1 MNFVTQILRK
11 ETIMAYREPSHPP
24 HRENPG
30 NTSRS
35 TANHRTSHTR
45 QRNLHNPTHSN
56 TSLHR
61 ITTIENE
68 ELSSEELRRLR
79 RAEIIRKRQQE
90 KWRQE
95 RRRRMI
101 QEHKIQ
107 LLTGAVLLIVLTIFA
122 SVLMSGTFS
131 PLKSSRKQKDKTTQS
146 VKAGLYEDKNG
157 TKYQESDGSF
167 CKNDWREVDG
177 AKYYFDKN
185 GYMTTGWLELDGKEY
200 FFDENGKYDSTKHRP
215 MVALTF
221 DDGPGRFTDKLL
233 DCLEENNA
241 KATFFML
248 GENVERF
255 PDVVKRMHDSG
266 MELGNHSYD
275 HTILTSTTKDGV
287 LQQMKKT
294 NDAIE
299 DACGVPADVMRPPG
313 GSYNESVA
321 NLVGLPI
328 ITWSIDTRDWATR
341 NADNT
346 YKVIMNDVEDGSIVL
361 MHDIHES
368 SIEASLR
375 LIPDLIEKG
384 FRLVTI
390 RQMAEQKG
398 ITLENGVDYNFFG
411 ERNQSTE

>member
-1 MNFVTQILRK
+1 
-11 ETIMAYREPSHPP
+11 MAYREPSHSHPP
-24 HRENPG
+24 HK
-30 NTSRS
+30 
-35 TANHRTSHTR
+35 AA
-45 QRNLHNPTHSN
+45 QKNLHNRNHTHSHASN
-56 TSLHR
+56 ASSHTP
-61 ITTIENE
+61 TTDEAENLSPE
-68 ELSSEELRRLR
+68 ELQHRR

-90 KWRQE
+90 KWQQE
-95 RRRRMI
+95 RRRRLI
-101 QEHKIQ
+101 REHKIQ
-107 LLTGAVLLIVLTIFA
+107 LLAGSVLLIFVIIFTFVLIPGIF
-122 SVLMSGTFS
+122 SSS
-131 PLKSSRKQKDKTTQS
+131 KSSKKQKEEATQTA
-146 VKAGLYEDKNG
+146 KAGLYEDKNG
-157 TKYQESDGSF
+157 TRYQESDGRF
-167 CKNDWREVDG
+167 CKSDWKEIDG
-177 AKYYFDKN
+177 AKYYFGKD

-221 DDGPGRFTDKLL
+221 DDGPGKFTDKLL

-275 HTILTSTTKDGV
+275 HTTLTTLSESDILKQIT
-287 LQQMKKT
+287 KT
-294 NDAIE
+294 NNAID

-313 GSYNESVA
+313 GSYNTTVSSLAEM
-321 NLVGLPI
+321 PI
-328 ITWSIDTRDWATR
+328 ITWSIDTRDWANR

-346 YKVIMNDVEDGSIVL
+346 YKVIMDDVEDGSIVL

-375 LIPDLIEKG
+375 LIPDLVEKG

-398 ITLENGVDYNFFG
+398 IDLKDGDAYSFFG
-411 ERNQSTE
+411 NMNTNETDK

>member
-1 MNFVTQILRK
+1 
-11 ETIMAYREPSHPP
+11 MAYREPSHPP

-61 ITTIENE
+61 ITAIENE

-107 LLTGAVLLIVLTIFA
+107 LLAGAVLLIVLTIFA

-146 VKAGLYEDKNG
+146 VKAGLYEDKKG

>member
-1 MNFVTQILRK
+1 
-11 ETIMAYREPSHPP
+11 MAYREPSHSHPP
-24 HRENPG
+24 HK
-30 NTSRS
+30 
-35 TANHRTSHTR
+35 AN
-45 QRNLHNPTHSN
+45 QKNLHNLSRTHSRASN
-56 TSLHR
+56 TSSHR
-61 ITTIENE
+61 TTTETENLSPE
-68 ELSSEELRRLR
+68 ELQHLRRV
-79 RAEIIRKRQQE
+79 EMIRKRQQE

-95 RRRRMI
+95 RRRRLI
-101 QEHKIQ
+101 REHKVQ
-107 LLTGAVLLIVLTIFA
+107 FLAGSVLFVFLLILAFVLIPGM
-122 SVLMSGTFS
+122 L
-131 PLKSSRKQKDKTTQS
+131 SSSKKQKEEAQI

-177 AKYYFDKN
+177 SKYYFDKD

-287 LQQMKKT
+287 IQQMHKT
-294 NDAIE
+294 NSAIE
-299 DACGVPADVMRPPG
+299 NICGVPADVMRPPG
-313 GSYNESVA
+313 GSYNETIAS
-321 NLVGLPI
+321 LVGLPI

-346 YKVIMNDVEDGSIVL
+346 YKVTLDNVKDGSIVL

-390 RQMAEQKG
+390 RQMAEEKG
-398 ITLENGVDYNFFG
+398 ITLENGVDYNFLG
-411 ERNQSTE
+411 EGNKSNE

>member
-1 MNFVTQILRK
+1 
-11 ETIMAYREPSHPP
+11 MAYREPSHSHPP
-24 HRENPG
+24 HK
-30 NTSRS
+30 
-35 TANHRTSHTR
+35 AN
-45 QRNLHNPTHSN
+45 QKNLHNLRRTHSRASN
-56 TSLHR
+56 TSSHR
-61 ITTIENE
+61 TTTETETLSPE
-68 ELSSEELRRLR
+68 ELQHLRRV
-79 RAEIIRKRQQE
+79 EMIRKRQQE

-95 RRRRMI
+95 RRRRLI
-101 QEHKIQ
+101 REHKVQ
-107 LLTGAVLLIVLTIFA
+107 FLAGSVLFVFLLILAFVLIPGML
-122 SVLMSGTFS
+122 SSS
-131 PLKSSRKQKDKTTQS
+131 KSSKKQKEEAAQI

-167 CKNDWREVDG
+167 CKNDWWEVG
-177 AKYYFDKN
+177 GSKYYFNKD

-287 LQQMKKT
+287 IQQMHKT
-294 NDAIE
+294 NSAIE
-299 DACGVPADVMRPPG
+299 NICGVPADVMRPPG
-313 GSYNESVA
+313 GSYNETIAS
-321 NLVGLPI
+321 LVGLPI

-346 YKVIMNDVEDGSIVL
+346 YKVTLDNVKDGSIVL

-390 RQMAEQKG
+390 RQMAEEKG
-398 ITLENGVDYNFFG
+398 ITLENGVDYNFLG
-411 ERNQSTE
+411 EGNKSNE

>member
-1 MNFVTQILRK
+1 
-11 ETIMAYREPSHPP
+11 MAYREPSHSHPP
-24 HRENPG
+24 HK
-30 NTSRS
+30 
-35 TANHRTSHTR
+35 AN
-45 QRNLHNPTHSN
+45 QKNLHNLNRTHSRASN
-56 TSLHR
+56 TSSHR
-61 ITTIENE
+61 TTTETENLSPE
-68 ELSSEELRRLR
+68 ELQHLRRV
-79 RAEIIRKRQQE
+79 EMIRKRQQE

-95 RRRRMI
+95 RRRRLI
-101 QEHKIQ
+101 REHKVQ
-107 LLTGAVLLIVLTIFA
+107 FLAGSVLFVFLLILAFVLIPGML
-122 SVLMSGTFS
+122 SSS
-131 PLKSSRKQKDKTTQS
+131 KSSKKQKEEAQI

-177 AKYYFDKN
+177 FKYYFDKD

-287 LQQMKKT
+287 IQQMHKT
-294 NDAIE
+294 NSAIE
-299 DACGVPADVMRPPG
+299 NICGVPADVMRPPG
-313 GSYNESVA
+313 GSYNETIAS
-321 NLVGLPI
+321 LVGLPI

-346 YKVIMNDVEDGSIVL
+346 YKVTLDNVKDGSIVL

-390 RQMAEQKG
+390 RQMAEEKG
-398 ITLENGVDYNFFG
+398 ITLENGVNYNFLG
-411 ERNQSTE
+411 EGNKSNE

>member
-1 MNFVTQILRK
+1 
-11 ETIMAYREPSHPP
+11 MAYSEPSHSHPP
-24 HRENPG
+24 HK
-30 NTSRS
+30 
-35 TANHRTSHTR
+35 AN
-45 QRNLHNPTHSN
+45 QKNLHNLSRTHSHASN
-56 TSLHR
+56 TSSHR
-61 ITTIENE
+61 TTTETENLSPE
-68 ELSSEELRRLR
+68 ELQHLRRV
-79 RAEIIRKRQQE
+79 EMIRKRQQE

-95 RRRRMI
+95 RRRRLI
-101 QEHKIQ
+101 REHKVQ
-107 LLTGAVLLIVLTIFA
+107 FLAGSVLFVFLLILAFVLIPGML
-122 SVLMSGTFS
+122 SSS
-131 PLKSSRKQKDKTTQS
+131 KSSKKQKEEAAQI

-177 AKYYFDKN
+177 SEYYFNKD

-275 HTILTSTTKDGV
+275 HTTLTTLSENDILKQIT
-287 LQQMKKT
+287 KT
-294 NDAIE
+294 NNVID

-313 GSYNESVA
+313 GSYNTTVSSLAEM
-321 NLVGLPI
+321 PI

-346 YKVIMNDVEDGSIVL
+346 YKVIMDDVEDGSIVL

-375 LIPDLIEKG
+375 LIPDLVEKG

-398 ITLENGVDYNFFG
+398 IDLSNGDVYSFFG
-411 ERNQSTE
+411 NMNTNETDK

>member
-1 MNFVTQILRK
+1 
-11 ETIMAYREPSHPP
+11 MAYREPSHSHPP
-24 HRENPG
+24 HKEN
-30 NTSRS
+30 
-35 TANHRTSHTR
+35 
-45 QRNLHNPTHSN
+45 QKNLHNLNRTHSRASN
-56 TSLHR
+56 TSSHR
-61 ITTIENE
+61 TTTETENLSPE
-68 ELSSEELRRLR
+68 ELQHLRRV
-79 RAEIIRKRQQE
+79 EMIRKRQQE

-95 RRRRMI
+95 RRRRLI
-101 QEHKIQ
+101 REHKVQ
-107 LLTGAVLLIVLTIFA
+107 FLAGSVLFVFLLILAFVLIPGML
-122 SVLMSGTFS
+122 SSS
-131 PLKSSRKQKDKTTQS
+131 KSSKKQKEEAQI

-177 AKYYFDKN
+177 FKYYFDKD

-287 LQQMKKT
+287 IQQMHKT
-294 NDAIE
+294 NSAIE
-299 DACGVPADVMRPPG
+299 NICGVPADVMRPPG
-313 GSYNESVA
+313 GSYNETIAS
-321 NLVGLPI
+321 LVGLPI

-346 YKVIMNDVEDGSIVL
+346 YKVTLDNVKDGSIVL

-390 RQMAEQKG
+390 RQMAEEKG
-398 ITLENGVDYNFFG
+398 ITLENGVNYNFLG
-411 ERNQSTE
+411 EGNKSNE

>member
-1 MNFVTQILRK
+1 
-11 ETIMAYREPSHPP
+11 MAYREPNHSHPP
-24 HRENPG
+24 HKPDKK
-30 NTSRS
+30 S
-35 TANHRTSHTR
+35 
-45 QRNLHNPTHSN
+45 LHNLSRTHSRASN
-56 TSLHR
+56 TSSHK
-61 ITTIENE
+61 TATEAEN
-68 ELSSEELRRLR
+68 LSSEELRHLR
-79 RAEIIRKRQQE
+79 RTEMIRKRQQE

-95 RRRRMI
+95 RRRRLI
-101 QEHKIQ
+101 QEHKVQ
-107 LLTGAVLLIVLTIFA
+107 LLAGSILLVFLIIFA
-122 SVLMSGTFS
+122 FVLIPDMLSS
-131 PLKSSRKQKDKTTQS
+131 SKSSKKQKEESVQT
-146 VKAGLYEDKNG
+146 VKAGLYKDENG
-157 TKYQESDGSF
+157 TKYQESNGSF
-167 CKNDWREVDG
+167 CKNDWKEVDG
-177 AKYYFDKN
+177 SKYYFDKN

-255 PDVVKRMHDSG
+255 PDAVKRMHDSG
-266 MELGNHSYD
+266 MELGNHSYN
-275 HTILTSTTKDGV
+275 HTILTSTTNDGV
-287 LQQMKKT
+287 LQQMQKT

-321 NLVGLPI
+321 SLVGLPI

-346 YKVIMNDVEDGSIVL
+346 YKVTLDNVKDGSIVL

-368 SIEASLR
+368 SVEACLK
-375 LIPDLIEKG
+375 LIPDLIDKG

-390 RQMAEQKG
+390 RQMAEEKG
-398 ITLENGVDYNFFG
+398 ITLENGVDYNFLG
-411 ERNQSTE
+411 EGGQSVG

>member
-1 MNFVTQILRK
+1 
-11 ETIMAYREPSHPP
+11 
-24 HRENPG
+24 
-30 NTSRS
+30 
-35 TANHRTSHTR
+35 
-45 QRNLHNPTHSN
+45 
-56 TSLHR
+56 
-61 ITTIENE
+61 
-68 ELSSEELRRLR
+68 
-79 RAEIIRKRQQE
+79 
-90 KWRQE
+90 
-95 RRRRMI
+95 
-101 QEHKIQ
+101 
-107 LLTGAVLLIVLTIFA
+107 
-122 SVLMSGTFS
+122 
-131 PLKSSRKQKDKTTQS
+131 
-146 VKAGLYEDKNG
+146 
-157 TKYQESDGSF
+157 
-167 CKNDWREVDG
+167 
-177 AKYYFDKN
+177 
-185 GYMTTGWLELDGKEY
+185 
-200 FFDENGKYDSTKHRP
+200 
-215 MVALTF
+215 
-221 DDGPGRFTDKLL
+221 
-233 DCLEENNA
+233 
-241 KATFFML
+241 ML

>member
-1 MNFVTQILRK
+1 
-11 ETIMAYREPSHPP
+11 MAYREPSHSHPP
-24 HRENPG
+24 HK
-30 NTSRS
+30 
-35 TANHRTSHTR
+35 AN
-45 QRNLHNPTHSN
+45 QKNLHNLRRTHSRASN
-56 TSLHR
+56 TSSHR
-61 ITTIENE
+61 TTTETETLSPE
-68 ELSSEELRRLR
+68 ELQHLRRV
-79 RAEIIRKRQQE
+79 EMIRKRQQE

-95 RRRRMI
+95 RRRRLI
-101 QEHKIQ
+101 REHKVQ
-107 LLTGAVLLIVLTIFA
+107 FLAGSVLFVFLLILA
-122 SVLMSGTFS
+122 SVLIPGMLSS
-131 PLKSSRKQKDKTTQS
+131 SKSSKKQKEEAAQI

-167 CKNDWREVDG
+167 CKNDWREVG
-177 AKYYFDKN
+177 GSKYYFNKD

-287 LQQMKKT
+287 IQQMHKT
-294 NDAIE
+294 NSAIE
-299 DACGVPADVMRPPG
+299 NICGVPADVMRPPG
-313 GSYNESVA
+313 GSYNETIAS
-321 NLVGLPI
+321 LVGLPI

-346 YKVIMNDVEDGSIVL
+346 YKVTLDNVKDGSIVL

-384 FRLVTI
+384 FRDKT
-390 RQMAEQKG
+390 ES
-398 ITLENGVDYNFFG
+398 FF
-411 ERNQSTE
+411 N

>member
-1 MNFVTQILRK
+1 
-11 ETIMAYREPSHPP
+11 MAYREPSHSHPP
-24 HRENPG
+24 HK
-30 NTSRS
+30 
-35 TANHRTSHTR
+35 AA
-45 QRNLHNPTHSN
+45 QKNLHNRNHTHSHASN
-56 TSLHR
+56 ASSHR
-61 ITTIENE
+61 TTTEEAENLSPE
-68 ELSSEELRRLR
+68 ELQHRR

-95 RRRRMI
+95 RRRRLI
-101 QEHKIQ
+101 REHKFQ
-107 LLTGAVLLIVLTIFA
+107 LLAGSVLLIFVIIFA
-122 SVLMSGTFS
+122 FVLIPGIFS
-131 PLKSSRKQKDKTTQS
+131 SSKSSKKQKEEATQT

-167 CKNDWREVDG
+167 CKSDWKEVDG
-177 AKYYFDKN
+177 AKYYFGKD

-221 DDGPGRFTDKLL
+221 DDGPGKFTDKLL

-287 LQQMKKT
+287 LQQMQKT

-313 GSYNESVA
+313 GSYNETVA
-321 NLVGLPI
+321 GLVGLPI

-346 YKVIMNDVEDGSIVL
+346 YNVTIDDVEDGSIVL

-368 SIEASLR
+368 SVEACLR
-375 LIPDLIEKG
+375 LIPDLINKG

-390 RQMAEQKG
+390 RQMAEEKG
-398 ITLENGVDYNFFG
+398 ITLENGVDYNFLG
-411 ERNQSTE
+411 EKNQSTE

>member
-1 MNFVTQILRK
+1 M
-11 ETIMAYREPSHPP
+11 
-24 HRENPG
+24 
-30 NTSRS
+30 
-35 TANHRTSHTR
+35 
-45 QRNLHNPTHSN
+45 
-56 TSLHR
+56 
-61 ITTIENE
+61 
-68 ELSSEELRRLR
+68 
-79 RAEIIRKRQQE
+79 
-90 KWRQE
+90 
-95 RRRRMI
+95 
-101 QEHKIQ
+101 
-107 LLTGAVLLIVLTIFA
+107 
-122 SVLMSGTFS
+122 
-131 PLKSSRKQKDKTTQS
+131 
-146 VKAGLYEDKNG
+146 
-157 TKYQESDGSF
+157 DGS
-167 CKNDWREVDG
+167 
-177 AKYYFDKN
+177 KYYFNKD

-266 MELGNHSYD
+266 MELGNHSYN
-275 HTILTSTTKDGV
+275 HTILTSTTNDGV
-287 LQQMKKT
+287 LQQMQKT

-321 NLVGLPI
+321 SLVGLPI

-346 YKVIMNDVEDGSIVL
+346 YKVTLDNVKDGSIVL

-368 SIEASLR
+368 SVEACLK
-375 LIPDLIEKG
+375 LIPDLIDKG

-390 RQMAEQKG
+390 RQMAEEKG
-398 ITLENGVDYNFFG
+398 ITLENGVDYNFLG
-411 ERNQSTE
+411 EGGQSVG

>member
-1 MNFVTQILRK
+1 
-11 ETIMAYREPSHPP
+11 MAYREPSHPP
-24 HRENPG
+24 HRENSG
-30 NTSRS
+30 NIGRS
-35 TANHRTSHTR
+35 TSNHRTSHTR
-45 QRNLHNPTHSN
+45 QKTLHNPTHSN
-56 TSLHR
+56 ASSHR
-61 ITTIENE
+61 TTTETENLSPE
-68 ELSSEELRRLR
+68 ELQHLKRVEM
-79 RAEIIRKRQQE
+79 IRKRQQE

-95 RRRRMI
+95 RRRRLI
-101 QEHKIQ
+101 REHKVQ
-107 LLTGAVLLIVLTIFA
+107 FLAGSVLFVFLLILAFVLIPGML
-122 SVLMSGTFS
+122 SSS
-131 PLKSSRKQKDKTTQS
+131 KSSKKEKEEAAQI

-157 TKYQESDGSF
+157 TKYLESDGSF

-177 AKYYFDKN
+177 SKYYFNKD

-221 DDGPGRFTDKLL
+221 DDGPGRFSDKLL

-266 MELGNHSYD
+266 MELGNHSYN
-275 HTILTSTTKDGV
+275 HTILTSTTNDGV
-287 LQQMKKT
+287 LQQMQKT

-321 NLVGLPI
+321 SLVGLPI

-375 LIPDLIEKG
+375 LIPELVKNG

>member
-1 MNFVTQILRK
+1 
-11 ETIMAYREPSHPP
+11 MAYREPSHSHPP
-24 HRENPG
+24 HK
-30 NTSRS
+30 
-35 TANHRTSHTR
+35 AN
-45 QRNLHNPTHSN
+45 QKNLHNLNRTHSRASN
-56 TSLHR
+56 TSSHR
-61 ITTIENE
+61 TTTETENLSPE
-68 ELSSEELRRLR
+68 ELQHLRRV
-79 RAEIIRKRQQE
+79 EMIRKRQQE

-95 RRRRMI
+95 RRRRLI
-101 QEHKIQ
+101 REHKVQ
-107 LLTGAVLLIVLTIFA
+107 FLAGSVLFVFLLILAFVLIPGML
-122 SVLMSGTFS
+122 SSS
-131 PLKSSRKQKDKTTQS
+131 KSSKKQKEEAQI

-167 CKNDWREVDG
+167 CKNDWREVDDS
-177 AKYYFDKN
+177 KYYFDKD

-287 LQQMKKT
+287 IQQMHKT
-294 NDAIE
+294 NSAIE
-299 DACGVPADVMRPPG
+299 NICGVPADVMRPPG
-313 GSYNESVA
+313 GSYNETIAS
-321 NLVGLPI
+321 LVGLPI

-346 YKVIMNDVEDGSIVL
+346 YKVTLDNVKDGSIVL

-390 RQMAEQKG
+390 RQMAEEKG
-398 ITLENGVDYNFFG
+398 ITLENGVDYNFLG
-411 ERNQSTE
+411 EGNKSNE

>member
-1 MNFVTQILRK
+1 
-11 ETIMAYREPSHPP
+11 MAYREPSHSHPP
-24 HRENPG
+24 HK
-30 NTSRS
+30 
-35 TANHRTSHTR
+35 AN
-45 QRNLHNPTHSN
+45 QKNLHNLNRTYSRASN
-56 TSLHR
+56 TSSH
-61 ITTIENE
+61 TTATEAENLSPE
-68 ELSSEELRRLR
+68 ELQHLRRV
-79 RAEIIRKRQQE
+79 EMIRKRQQE

-95 RRRRMI
+95 RRRRLI
-101 QEHKIQ
+101 CEHKVQFLAGSFLFIF
-107 LLTGAVLLIVLTIFA
+107 LIILAFVLIPGML
-122 SVLMSGTFS
+122 SSS
-131 PLKSSRKQKDKTTQS
+131 KSSKKQKEEAAQI

-177 AKYYFDKN
+177 SKYYFDKD

-255 PDVVKRMHDSG
+255 PDAVKRMHDSG

-287 LQQMKKT
+287 IQQMHKT
-294 NDAIE
+294 NSAIE
-299 DACGVPADVMRPPG
+299 NICGVPADVMRPPG
-313 GSYNESVA
+313 GSYNETIAS
-321 NLVGLPI
+321 LVGLPI

-346 YKVIMNDVEDGSIVL
+346 YKVTLDNVKDGSIVL

-390 RQMAEQKG
+390 RQMAEEKG
-398 ITLENGVDYNFFG
+398 ITLENGVDYNFLG
-411 ERNQSTE
+411 EVNKSNE

>member
-1 MNFVTQILRK
+1 
-11 ETIMAYREPSHPP
+11 MAYREPSHPP

-61 ITTIENE
+61 ITAIENE

-146 VKAGLYEDKNG
+146 VKAGLYEDKNE

>member
-1 MNFVTQILRK
+1 
-11 ETIMAYREPSHPP
+11 MAYRESSHSHPP
-24 HRENPG
+24 HK
-30 NTSRS
+30 
-35 TANHRTSHTR
+35 AN
-45 QRNLHNPTHSN
+45 QKNLHNLNRTHSRASN
-56 TSLHR
+56 TSSHR
-61 ITTIENE
+61 TTTETENLSPE
-68 ELSSEELRRLR
+68 ELQHLRRV
-79 RAEIIRKRQQE
+79 EMIRKRQQE

-95 RRRRMI
+95 RRRRLI
-101 QEHKIQ
+101 REHKVQ
-107 LLTGAVLLIVLTIFA
+107 FLAGSVLFVFLLILAFVLIPGML
-122 SVLMSGTFS
+122 SSS
-131 PLKSSRKQKDKTTQS
+131 KSSKKQKEEAQI

-177 AKYYFDKN
+177 SKYYFDKD

-287 LQQMKKT
+287 IQQMHKT
-294 NDAIE
+294 NSAIE
-299 DACGVPADVMRPPG
+299 NICGVPADVMRPPG
-313 GSYNESVA
+313 GSYNETIAS
-321 NLVGLPI
+321 LVGLPI

-346 YKVIMNDVEDGSIVL
+346 YKVTLDNVKDGSIVL

-390 RQMAEQKG
+390 RQMAEEKG
-398 ITLENGVDYNFFG
+398 ITLENGVNYNFLG
-411 ERNQSTE
+411 EGNKSNE